1 MTLILSND
9 DVERLLTIEDCIEAL
24 DEGYREI
31 GEGRAGNRT
40 RSDIITPTI
49 HEGGLYALKSMD
61 GVIPK
66 QKVAA
71 IRINSDILTWE
82 MKAGNRVRVK
92 KPAAP
97 GERYVGL
104 VLLFSTDT
112 GEPLAI
118 FPDGVMQRM
127 RVAATSA
134 LGVKLPARKNAKTV
148 ALLGAGWQA
157 GSQAM
162 AVCAV
167 RDIEEI
173 RVYSPTPATREAF
186 CREMANQVSARLT
199 PMSSPEAAVKG
210 ADIVLCATNSLGAV
224 FKADWVE
231 PGMHLGSI
239 KPAELEAAAVAM
251 AAVAVTHYHDNEP
264 TIIRTHV
271 DQAKEDKHGVRHE
284 PTGIDESAM
293 PTLPDLI
300 LGRVKGRGSDSEIT
314 AFLNHAGLGYQF
326 AVCGAALLKKAQAAK
341 AGNDLPTEWFTE
353 DVHP

>member
-9 DVERLLTIEDCIEAL
+9 DVERLLTIDDCIAAL

-31 GEGRAGNRT
+31 GEGRAANRT
-40 RSDIITPTI
+40 RSDIVTPTV

-66 QKVAA
+66 RKVAA

-118 FPDGVMQRM
+118 FPDGVMQRL
-127 RVAATSA
+127 RVAATSG
-134 LGVKLPARKNAKTV
+134 LGAKLLARKNAKTV

-162 AVCAV
+162 AICAV
-167 RDIEEI
+167 RDIQEI

-186 CREMANQVSARLT
+186 CREMANQVPARLT
-199 PMSSPEAAVKG
+199 PMTSPEAAVKG
-210 ADIVLCATNSLGAV
+210 ADIVLCATNSLGNV
-224 FKADWVE
+224 FKASWVE

-239 KPAELEAAAVAM
+239 KPAELEPAAVAK
-251 AAVAVTHYHDNEP
+251 AAVAVTHFHDNEP

-271 DQAKEDKHGVRHE
+271 DPAKEDKHGVRHE
-284 PTGIDESAM
+284 PTGLDESAL
-293 PTLPDLI
+293 PTLPDLV
-300 LGRVKGRGSDSEIT
+300 LGRCRARQSDAEVT

-326 AVCGAALLKKAQAAK
+326 AVCGAALLDKARAAK
-341 AGNDLPTEWFTE
+341 AGNELPTEWFTE